1 MEDEVKGMK
10 REDHI
15 SGKIREEKVIG
26 KRKGK
31 EEEWGNKR
39 EGEGRTVMRKYHKG
53 QEGRL
58 GRGKKGEEE

>member
-39 EGEGRTVMRKYHKG
+39 EGEGRTVM
-53 QEGRL
+53 
-58 GRGKKGEEE
+58 KK